1 MFERFTEHARRAV
14 ALARDEARTAGH
26 TRAGTEHLLLGLL
39 GVREGVAAQA
49 LTSLGADPRA
59 IHEQIALLGPA
70 GTAAA
75 PPPGQSAAAL
85 ARGRAAAGKA
95 VTWTAAARNV
105 LEFARREALQLGH
118 NHIGTE
124 HLLLGLLRDPAFGG
138 AQVLAGLGLDGR
150 TVRRAV
156 ITLLHTPP
164 APAATT

>member
-39 GVREGVAAQA
+39 GVPEGVAAQA
-49 LTSLGADPRA
+49 LTSLDADPPTIRT
-59 IHEQIALLGPA
+59 QIAHL
-70 GTAAA
+70 A
-75 PPPGQSAAAL
+75 PTTPTMP
-85 ARGRAAAGKA
+85 AAGGPVA
-95 VTWTAAARNV
+95 WTPAARNV
-105 LEFARREALQLGH
+105 LESARREALQLGH

-124 HLLLGLLRDPAFGG
+124 HLLLSLLREPASGG
-138 AQVLAGLGLDGR
+138 AEALARLGLDRR

-164 APAATT
+164 PPAAGT